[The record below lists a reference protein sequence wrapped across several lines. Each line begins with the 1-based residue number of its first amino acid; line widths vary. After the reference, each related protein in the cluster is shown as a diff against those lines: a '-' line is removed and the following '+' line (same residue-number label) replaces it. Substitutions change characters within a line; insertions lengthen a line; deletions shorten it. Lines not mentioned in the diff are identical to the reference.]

1 MAEFY
6 RFKGLQKY
14 EQCVHAVTTKNPKAP
29 HEGSLALHTGEACS
43 QIIQNRKQIASLL
56 ELDTK
61 YHFIAASQ
69 THSSHIEVI
78 TKRKNRGWETMND
91 AVLDCDALITDT
103 KGVILTVL
111 TADCVPVLLYDTRRE
126 VVAAIHAGW
135 RGTQANIVLKTV
147 EKMKEVF
154 DSNPQDMV
162 AGIAPSIGRCCYE
175 VEEDVAQFFLKQTEV
190 FDRIN
195 KKYRLDLPLANKIQ
209 LLNAGLLEENIEMS
223 GICTAC
229 EAKRFF
235 SYRKDHGCSGRFM
248 SMIGLKQNI

>member
-1 MAEFY
+1 
-6 RFKGLQKY
+6 
-14 EQCVHAVTTKNPKAP
+14 
-29 HEGSLALHTGEACS
+29 
-43 QIIQNRKQIASLL
+43 
-56 ELDTK
+56 
-61 YHFIAASQ
+61 
-69 THSSHIEVI
+69 
-78 TKRKNRGWETMND
+78 MND

-235 SYRKDHGCSGRFM
+235 LIEKTTDAAEGS
-248 SMIGLKQNI
+248 